1 MPRSR
6 SRSPR
11 RGYDRYSRDR
21 RKRSRSPYQG
31 GSNRRHRSRSPR
43 RRQRSK
49 SRTPPPRRPR
59 SPFGRQYHGRKPEE
73 EAHRVPA
80 NPANIT
86 LGGSLGVTGGK
97 KKAKKK
103 KLQNQQLLMANMS
116 EDMTDEDKMMQQIM
130 GFQGFDTTKNKK
142 VEGNN
147 VYAINKKV
155 ERKYRQYM
163 NRKGGFN
170 RPLEFMP

>member
-1 MPRSR
+1 M
-6 SRSPR
+6 
-11 RGYDRYSRDR
+11 
-21 RKRSRSPYQG
+21 
-31 GSNRRHRSRSPR
+31 
-43 RRQRSK
+43 
-49 SRTPPPRRPR
+49 
-59 SPFGRQYHGRKPEE
+59 
-73 EAHRVPA
+73 
-80 NPANIT
+80 T

-97 KKAKKK
+97 KKTKKK
-103 KLQNQQLLMANMS
+103 KAQNQQLLMAGMS

-142 VEGNN
+142 VDGNN